1 MHCNVSTGN
10 KIMEKLYQITHGL
23 MKRFPDGNDPF
34 QMVTR
39 LAEECGELA
48 AQVNHFEAGGVK
60 RQKLGEPDT
69 IKLAKEVQD
78 VLRCALTLAVHYG
91 IEAELAASIEQSHR
105 RLKAEGFID

>member
-1 MHCNVSTGN
+1 
-10 KIMEKLYQITHGL
+10 MEKLYQITHGL
-23 MKRFPDGNDPF
+23 MKRFPNGNDPF

-48 AQVNHFEAGGVK
+48 AQVNHFEASGVK

-69 IKLAKEVQD
+69 IRLAKEVQD

-91 IEAELAASIEQSHR
+91 IEAELADSIGQSHQK
-105 RLKAEGFID
+105 LLAEGFID

>member
-1 MHCNVSTGN
+1 
-10 KIMEKLYQITHGL
+10 MEKLYQISHGL

-48 AQVNHFEAGGVK
+48 ARVNHFENSGVK
-60 RQKLGEPDT
+60 RQKMGEPDT
-69 IKLAKEVQD
+69 IQLAKEVQD

-91 IEAELAASIEQSHR
+91 IEAELTDSIEQSYQ
-105 RLKAEGFID
+105 RLQAEGFIN

>member
-1 MHCNVSTGN
+1 
-10 KIMEKLYQITHGL
+10 MEKLYQITHGL
-23 MKRFPDGNDPF
+23 MKRFPNGNDPF

-48 AQVNHFEAGGVK
+48 AQVNHFEASGVK

-69 IKLAKEVQD
+69 IRLAKEVQD

-91 IEAELAASIEQSHR
+91 IEAELADSMEQSYQK
-105 RLKAEGFID
+105 LLAEGFID

>member
-1 MHCNVSTGN
+1 
-10 KIMEKLYQITHGL
+10 MEKLYQITHGL

-48 AQVNHFEAGGVK
+48 AQVNHFESSGVK

-69 IKLAKEVQD
+69 IKLAKEVKD
-78 VLRCALTLAVHYG
+78 VLRCALTVAVHYG
-91 IEAELAASIEQSHR
+91 IEAELIASIEQSFQQ
-105 RLKAEGFID
+105 LQAEGFID